1 MKASEKK
8 TRYPRS
14 AIEWQLSSCW
24 TIRFHLRFVFLCAHL
39 PEELDNLNFL
49 IFGSGLGIWEFP
61 IVCFTLLI
69 SPINEILPLDSTE
82 QYME

>member
-14 AIEWQLSSCW
+14 AIERLLTSLPVGLHDSRFRDLS
-24 TIRFHLRFVFLCAHL
+24 FLCAHL
-39 PEELDNLNFL
+39 SEEMDSLNFL

-61 IVCFTLLI
+61 ISLFSSFDIPPSMRFCH
-69 SPINEILPLDSTE
+69 
-82 QYME
+82 